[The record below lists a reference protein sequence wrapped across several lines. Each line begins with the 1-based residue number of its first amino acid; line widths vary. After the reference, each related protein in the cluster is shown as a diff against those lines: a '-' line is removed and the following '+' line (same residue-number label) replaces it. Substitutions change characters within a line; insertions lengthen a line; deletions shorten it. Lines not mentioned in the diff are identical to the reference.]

1 MDDTIPLVLNVYA
14 TIFRSGD
21 WDGYIEA
28 CVRIWCLFARFKRRN
43 YNKAPLFFLSDVW
56 YWESINHPILEILK
70 KHLVSFSD
78 YLDDK
83 HGKRIHLNN
92 FQERLALSIVFDT
105 IMCFGI
111 HSFHQQDILTVKK
124 I

>member
-1 MDDTIPLVLNVYA
+1 MLGKTSLHMLHKNLTFLVVEMLNTLTLKTLLDDTIPLFLNIYA

-70 KHLVSFSD
+70 KHLVAFSD
-78 YLDDK
+78 YPVE
-83 HGKRIHLNN
+83 NY
-92 FQERLALSIVFDT
+92 
-105 IMCFGI
+105 
-111 HSFHQQDILTVKK
+111 HSLIRRRSE
-124 I
+124 